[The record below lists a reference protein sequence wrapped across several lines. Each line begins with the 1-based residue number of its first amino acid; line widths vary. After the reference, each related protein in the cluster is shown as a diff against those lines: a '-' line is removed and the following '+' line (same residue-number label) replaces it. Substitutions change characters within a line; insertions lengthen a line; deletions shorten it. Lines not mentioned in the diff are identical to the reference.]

1 MIADYQGLILPKSS
15 VAFDG
20 IASLMP
26 DGVRLYLM
34 ERTKE
39 HAIKVSG
46 SASDISKILIYS
58 ELLKGM
64 FNTVEIKSLETRAN
78 DSCYYFDFLIRQ

>member
-1 MIADYQGLILPKSS
+1 
-15 VAFDG
+15 
-20 IASLMP
+20 MP